1 MSIDISETSNAFATE
16 LSIPLDRQVDV
27 TVEIIDK
34 IFYGLFNNVYEVLS
48 SNSDE
53 ATVHRS
59 LDELF
64 RALNERKFNS
74 PPAEWQRCIEQFRS
88 HRLMKLL
95 HEDPF
100 TYRAFSK
107 PRGYAGDAVMMDY
120 IYGQEEMW
128 PLPEASPIGRQI
140 FNFTT
145 RAPASEGVRSRRA
158 YVAAKIDR
166 LAEEKRYP
174 HILAIASGH
183 LREVNLSAAVRRRK
197 TGRLVALDA
206 DPLSLKEV
214 RESYSCFGVE
224 TCQASFRELI
234 GNRNLEG
241 KFDFVYS
248 TGLFDYLNQR
258 IARRLVS
265 GMFNALRPGGSLLV
279 ANFLQ
284 GVRDIG
290 YMETFMD
297 WNLVYRSRSEM
308 VDLTMGI
315 PEEQVKEVSV
325 HSEEHRNIVFMQL
338 TKN

>member
-1 MSIDISETSNAFATE
+1 M
-16 LSIPLDRQVDV
+16 
-27 TVEIIDK
+27 
-34 IFYGLFNNVYEVLS
+34 
-48 SNSDE
+48 
-53 ATVHRS
+53 
-59 LDELF
+59 
-64 RALNERKFNS
+64 
-74 PPAEWQRCIEQFRS
+74 
-88 HRLMKLL
+88 
-95 HEDPF
+95 
-100 TYRAFSK
+100 
-107 PRGYAGDAVMMDY
+107 
-120 IYGQEEMW
+120 
-128 PLPEASPIGRQI
+128 
-140 FNFTT
+140 
-145 RAPASEGVRSRRA
+145 
-158 YVAAKIDR
+158 
-166 LAEEKRYP
+166 
-174 HILAIASGH
+174 
-183 LREVNLSAAVRRRK
+183 NLSAAVRRRK

-224 TCQASFRELI
+224 TCHASFRELI

-297 WNLVYRSRSEM
+297 WNLVYRSRCEM

-325 HSEEHRNIVFMQL
+325 HSEEHRNIVFMQIDKEL
-338 TKN
+338 MGEPLDWQSHSVFAVIDALQSMPFFSVTRDKAANRSSGKMGLVR